1 MLNADFQVEIG
12 VFFSTVLDNIET
24 YITFS
29 NKYLLVI
36 MKYCASKYL
45 FVIAYAAASSSLFAA
60 LEDVNK
66 MYGNENI
73 LWSSSGSWQNKE
85 VPLPPNSNTAYIANE
100 WNSISM
106 SVDGDYTV
114 GKIGSNSDTG
124 YNNNGVFTYNMSGTA
139 ADGANGSINI
149 DAAQNDS
156 GSNAAIDIGLQG
168 RSKAEI
174 YDQNVVFSGGTVTIF
189 DSSNPD
195 RQLGVFVNSN
205 ITDLTQDY
213 TKSLT
218 FDSQTT
224 LNSYNDI
231 EFGTNTG
238 GAEYRTLCINLF
250 GNTNVLKQGDDSS
263 IEYKTVEFSGGDGSS
278 AYTNAVINIGDSAAG
293 TKFLSGSVKQYAAVD
308 VNVLGTM
315 NVMGDYFINQASGI
329 RTKFNVASGGKFEMA
344 TPAAGTEIKFTANN
358 ADIEIAGDFIITH
371 DTSTKGAADGLY
383 NSKMTVKNGGNVLIT
398 SGNNGDVSL
407 ALGANSVLEV
417 EEGGLVTVSKQLRIY
432 GNNARVILHQENGLR
447 SQEYNGKWKI
457 IIGGVYS
464 DVYVDL
470 YANQDLYGIS
480 FWGDESAGNTTTLH
494 LTLGENLTSLTLDT
508 LVADGGTLTEY
519 RLIDITGFKNNTIF
533 VKSKNDED
541 LLSSISADGFKDFY
555 WEETDGGWY
564 LNAIA
569 VPEPAFFA
577 SVFGLLALALA
588 LGRRRAS

>member
-1 MLNADFQVEIG
+1 
-12 VFFSTVLDNIET
+12 
-24 YITFS
+24 
-29 NKYLLVI
+29 

-73 LWSSSGSWQNKE
+73 LWSSSGSWQNKK
-85 VPLPPNSNTAYIANE
+85 VSLPPNSNTAYIANE

-124 YNNNGVFTYNMSGTA
+124 NNNNGVFTYNMSGTA

-156 GSNAAIDIGLQG
+156 GNAAIDIGLHG

-205 ITDLTQDY
+205 ITELTQDY

-308 VNVLGTM
+308 VNVLGAM

-508 LVADGGTLTEY
+508 LIADGGTLTEY

-569 VPEPAFFA
+569 VPEPAVFA

>member
-1 MLNADFQVEIG
+1 
-12 VFFSTVLDNIET
+12 
-24 YITFS
+24 
-29 NKYLLVI
+29 

-73 LWSSSGSWQNKE
+73 LWSSSGSWQNKK

-100 WNSISM
+100 WDSISM

-156 GSNAAIDIGLQG
+156 GNAAIDIGLQG

-205 ITDLTQDY
+205 ITELTQDY

-398 SGNNGDVSL
+398 SGNKGDVSL

-508 LVADGGTLTEY
+508 LIADGGTLTEY

-569 VPEPAFFA
+569 VPEPAVFA

>member
-1 MLNADFQVEIG
+1 MKSAF
-12 VFFSTVLDNIET
+12 FFSTVLDNIET

-36 MKYCASKYL
+36 MKYCASIYL

-149 DAAQNDS
+149 NAAQNDS

-508 LVADGGTLTEY
+508 LIADGGTLTEY

-569 VPEPAFFA
+569 VPEPAVFA

>member
-1 MLNADFQVEIG
+1 MKSAF
-12 VFFSTVLDNIET
+12 FFSTVLDNIET

-156 GSNAAIDIGLQG
+156 GSNAAIDIGLHG

-205 ITDLTQDY
+205 VTELTQDY

-480 FWGDESAGNTTTLH
+480 FWGDESAENTTTLH

-569 VPEPAFFA
+569 VPEPAVFA
-577 SVFGLLALALA
+577 SVFGFLALALA

>member
-1 MLNADFQVEIG
+1 MKSAF
-12 VFFSTVLDNIET
+12 FFSTVLDNIET

-156 GSNAAIDIGLQG
+156 GSNAAIDIGLHG

-205 ITDLTQDY
+205 VTELTQDY

-383 NSKMTVKNGGNVLIT
+383 NSKMTVKNGGDVLIT

-569 VPEPAFFA
+569 VPEPAVFA
-577 SVFGLLALALA
+577 SVFGFLALALA

>member
-1 MLNADFQVEIG
+1 
-12 VFFSTVLDNIET
+12 
-24 YITFS
+24 
-29 NKYLLVI
+29 

-73 LWSSSGSWQNKE
+73 LWSSSGSWQNKK

-100 WNSISM
+100 WDSISM

-156 GSNAAIDIGLQG
+156 GNAAIDIGLQG

-205 ITDLTQDY
+205 ITELTQDY

-508 LVADGGTLTEY
+508 LIADGGTLTEY

-569 VPEPAFFA
+569 VPEPAVFA
-577 SVFGLLALALA
+577 SVFGFLALALA

>member
-1 MLNADFQVEIG
+1 
-12 VFFSTVLDNIET
+12 
-24 YITFS
+24 
-29 NKYLLVI
+29 

-73 LWSSSGSWQNKE
+73 LWSSSGSWQNKK

-100 WNSISM
+100 WDSISM

-156 GSNAAIDIGLQG
+156 GNAAIDIGLQG

-205 ITDLTQDY
+205 ITELTQDY

-508 LVADGGTLTEY
+508 LVADGDTLTEY

-577 SVFGLLALALA
+577 SAFGLLALALA

>member
-1 MLNADFQVEIG
+1 
-12 VFFSTVLDNIET
+12 
-24 YITFS
+24 
-29 NKYLLVI
+29 

-85 VPLPPNSNTAYIANE
+85 VPLPPNSNTAYIENE
-100 WNSISM
+100 WSSISM

-569 VPEPAFFA
+569 VPEPAVFA
-577 SVFGLLALALA
+577 SVFGFLALALA

>member
-1 MLNADFQVEIG
+1 
-12 VFFSTVLDNIET
+12 
-24 YITFS
+24 
-29 NKYLLVI
+29 

-73 LWSSSGSWQNKE
+73 LWSSSGSWQNKK

-100 WNSISM
+100 WDSISM

-124 YNNNGVFTYNMSGTA
+124 NNNNGVFTYNMSGTA

-156 GSNAAIDIGLQG
+156 GNAAIDIGLHG

-205 ITDLTQDY
+205 ITELTQDY

-308 VNVLGTM
+308 VNVLGAM

-508 LVADGGTLTEY
+508 LIADGGTLTEY

-569 VPEPAFFA
+569 VPEPAVFA

>member
-1 MLNADFQVEIG
+1 MKSAF
-12 VFFSTVLDNIET
+12 FFSTVLDNIET

-73 LWSSSGSWQNKE
+73 LWSSSSSWQNKE

-358 ADIEIAGDFIITH
+358 ADIEIAGNFIITH

-569 VPEPAFFA
+569 VPEPAVFA
-577 SVFGLLALALA
+577 SVFGFLALALA

>member
-1 MLNADFQVEIG
+1 
-12 VFFSTVLDNIET
+12 
-24 YITFS
+24 
-29 NKYLLVI
+29 

-73 LWSSSGSWQNKE
+73 LWSSSGSWQNKK

-100 WNSISM
+100 WDSISM

-156 GSNAAIDIGLQG
+156 GNAAIDIGLQG

-205 ITDLTQDY
+205 ITELTQDY

-508 LVADGGTLTEY
+508 LIADGGTLTEY

-569 VPEPAFFA
+569 VPEPAVFA

>member
-1 MLNADFQVEIG
+1 
-12 VFFSTVLDNIET
+12 
-24 YITFS
+24 
-29 NKYLLVI
+29 

-73 LWSSSGSWQNKE
+73 LWSSSGSWQNKK

-156 GSNAAIDIGLQG
+156 GNAAIDIGLQG

-205 ITDLTQDY
+205 ITELTQDY

-308 VNVLGTM
+308 VNVLGAM

-383 NSKMTVKNGGNVLIT
+383 NSKMTVKNGGDVLIT

-494 LTLGENLTSLTLDT
+494 LTLGENLMSLTLDT
-508 LVADGGTLTEY
+508 LIADGGTLTEY

-569 VPEPAFFA
+569 VPEPAVFA

>member
-124 YNNNGVFTYNMSGTA
+124 YYNNGVFTYNMSGTA

-398 SGNNGDVSL
+398 SENNGDVSL

-577 SVFGLLALALA
+577 SVFGFLALALA

>member
-1 MLNADFQVEIG
+1 
-12 VFFSTVLDNIET
+12 
-24 YITFS
+24 
-29 NKYLLVI
+29 

-66 MYGNENI
+66 TYGNENI
-73 LWSSSGSWQNKE
+73 LWSSSGSWQNKK

-124 YNNNGVFTYNMSGTA
+124 FNNNGVFTYNMSGTA

-205 ITDLTQDY
+205 ITELTQDY

-508 LVADGGTLTEY
+508 LIADGGTLTEY

-569 VPEPAFFA
+569 VPEPAVFA

>member
-1 MLNADFQVEIG
+1 MKSAF
-12 VFFSTVLDNIET
+12 FFSTVLDNIET

-156 GSNAAIDIGLQG
+156 GSNAAIDIGLHG

-205 ITDLTQDY
+205 VTELTQDY

-358 ADIEIAGDFIITH
+358 ADIEIAGNFIITH
-371 DTSTKGAADGLY
+371 DTSTKGASDGLY

-508 LVADGGTLTEY
+508 LVADGDTLTEY

-569 VPEPAFFA
+569 VPEPAVFA
-577 SVFGLLALALA
+577 SVFGFLALALA

>member
-1 MLNADFQVEIG
+1 
-12 VFFSTVLDNIET
+12 
-24 YITFS
+24 
-29 NKYLLVI
+29 

-73 LWSSSGSWQNKE
+73 LWSSSGSWQNKK
-85 VPLPPNSNTAYIANE
+85 VSLPPNSNTAYIANE
-100 WNSISM
+100 WDSISM

-156 GSNAAIDIGLQG
+156 GNAAIDIGLHG

-205 ITDLTQDY
+205 ITELTQDY

-278 AYTNAVINIGDSAAG
+278 AYTNAVISIGDSAAG

-308 VNVLGTM
+308 VNVLGAM

-508 LVADGGTLTEY
+508 LIADGGTLTEY

-569 VPEPAFFA
+569 VPEPAVFA

>member
-1 MLNADFQVEIG
+1 
-12 VFFSTVLDNIET
+12 
-24 YITFS
+24 
-29 NKYLLVI
+29 

-100 WNSISM
+100 WNLISM

-205 ITDLTQDY
+205 ITELTQDY

-358 ADIEIAGDFIITH
+358 ADIEIAGNFIITH

-508 LVADGGTLTEY
+508 LIADGGTLTEY

-569 VPEPAFFA
+569 VPEPAVFA

>member
-1 MLNADFQVEIG
+1 
-12 VFFSTVLDNIET
+12 
-24 YITFS
+24 
-29 NKYLLVI
+29 

-149 DAAQNDS
+149 DATQNDS

-205 ITDLTQDY
+205 ITELTQDY

-398 SGNNGDVSL
+398 SENNGDVSL

-447 SQEYNGKWKI
+447 SQEYNDKWKI

-508 LVADGGTLTEY
+508 LVADGDTLTEY

-541 LLSSISADGFKDFY
+541 LLSSINADGFKDFY

-569 VPEPAFFA
+569 VPEPAVFA
-577 SVFGLLALALA
+577 SVFGFLALALA

>member
-263 IEYKTVEFSGGDGSS
+263 IEYKTVEFSGG
-278 AYTNAVINIGDSAAG
+278 
-293 TKFLSGSVKQYAAVD
+293 
-308 VNVLGTM
+308 
-315 NVMGDYFINQASGI
+315 
-329 RTKFNVASGGKFEMA
+329 
-344 TPAAGTEIKFTANN
+344 
-358 ADIEIAGDFIITH
+358 
-371 DTSTKGAADGLY
+371 
-383 NSKMTVKNGGNVLIT
+383 
-398 SGNNGDVSL
+398 
-407 ALGANSVLEV
+407 
-417 EEGGLVTVSKQLRIY
+417 
-432 GNNARVILHQENGLR
+432 
-447 SQEYNGKWKI
+447 
-457 IIGGVYS
+457 
-464 DVYVDL
+464 
-470 YANQDLYGIS
+470 
-480 FWGDESAGNTTTLH
+480 
-494 LTLGENLTSLTLDT
+494 
-508 LVADGGTLTEY
+508 
-519 RLIDITGFKNNTIF
+519 
-533 VKSKNDED
+533 
-541 LLSSISADGFKDFY
+541 
-555 WEETDGGWY
+555 
-564 LNAIA
+564 
-569 VPEPAFFA
+569 
-577 SVFGLLALALA
+577 
-588 LGRRRAS
+588 RRK

>member
-1 MLNADFQVEIG
+1 MKSAF
-12 VFFSTVLDNIET
+12 FFSTVLDNIET

-156 GSNAAIDIGLQG
+156 GSNAAIDIGLHG

-358 ADIEIAGDFIITH
+358 ADIEIAGNFIITH

-508 LVADGGTLTEY
+508 LVADGDTLTEY

-569 VPEPAFFA
+569 VPEPAVFA

>member
-1 MLNADFQVEIG
+1 
-12 VFFSTVLDNIET
+12 
-24 YITFS
+24 
-29 NKYLLVI
+29 

-66 MYGNENI
+66 MHGNENI

-85 VPLPPNSNTAYIANE
+85 VPLPPNSNTAYIENE
-100 WNSISM
+100 WNLISM

-205 ITDLTQDY
+205 ITDLTQNY

-278 AYTNAVINIGDSAAG
+278 AYTNAVINIGDSAAE

-569 VPEPAFFA
+569 VPEPAVFA
-577 SVFGLLALALA
+577 SVFGFLALALA

>member
-1 MLNADFQVEIG
+1 M
-12 VFFSTVLDNIET
+12 FFSTVLDYIES

-60 LEDVNK
+60 LENVNK
-66 MYGNENI
+66 MSGNENI

-358 ADIEIAGDFIITH
+358 ADIEIAGNFIITH

-398 SGNNGDVSL
+398 SGNNGDVPL

-494 LTLGENLTSLTLDT
+494 LTLGVNLTSLTLDT
-508 LVADGGTLTEY
+508 LVADGDTLTEY

-569 VPEPAFFA
+569 VPEPAVFA
-577 SVFGLLALALA
+577 SVFGFLALALA

>member
-1 MLNADFQVEIG
+1 
-12 VFFSTVLDNIET
+12 
-24 YITFS
+24 
-29 NKYLLVI
+29 

-278 AYTNAVINIGDSAAG
+278 AYTNAVIIIGDSAAG

-508 LVADGGTLTEY
+508 LVADGDTLTEY

-577 SVFGLLALALA
+577 SAFGLLALALA

>member
-1 MLNADFQVEIG
+1 
-12 VFFSTVLDNIET
+12 
-24 YITFS
+24 
-29 NKYLLVI
+29 

-60 LEDVNK
+60 LENVNK
-66 MYGNENI
+66 MSGNENI

-156 GSNAAIDIGLQG
+156 GSNAAIDIGLHG

-205 ITDLTQDY
+205 ITELTQDY

-315 NVMGDYFINQASGI
+315 NVMGDYFINQASRI

-480 FWGDESAGNTTTLH
+480 FWGGESAGNTTTLH

-577 SVFGLLALALA
+577 SVFGFLALALA